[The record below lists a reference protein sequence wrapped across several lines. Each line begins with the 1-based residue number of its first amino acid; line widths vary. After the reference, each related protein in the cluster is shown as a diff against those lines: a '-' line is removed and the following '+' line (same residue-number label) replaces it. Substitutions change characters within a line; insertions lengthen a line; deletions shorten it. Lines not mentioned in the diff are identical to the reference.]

1 MSSIIENY
9 ELNTPEKILKRR
21 FDNAEDAEKI
31 IEFITKHWDKRELV
45 LIKPL
50 PGEQVEEP
58 IEKSGEKG
66 KDKKG
71 KKDQRKSAEE
81 IEEEEKQ
88 KLLELE
94 AKFALEEVGI
104 PIYHHDTA
112 ASDLNQDKD
121 AELEEIIAFLPDKLE
136 ILEGLGMGPNGPPI
150 PAPTEFSVVPYP
162 NKRELLNQNSKHFE
176 FIATGIGTG
185 FKW

>member
-1 MSSIIENY
+1 MEV
-9 ELNTPEKILKRR
+9 
-21 FDNAEDAEKI
+21 KI
-31 IEFITKHWDKRELV
+31 IQI
-45 LIKPL
+45 
-50 PGEQVEEP
+50 
-58 IEKSGEKG
+58 SGEKG

-71 KKDQRKSAEE
+71 KKDQKRTAEE

-112 ASDLNQDKD
+112 QSDLCTDKD
-121 AELEEIIAFLPDKLE
+121 IEIEQIIAFLPDKLE

-150 PAPTEFSVVPYP
+150 PAPTEFSVVPFP
-162 NKRELLNQNSKHFE
+162 NKRDILNANSKHFE
-176 FIATGIGTG
+176 FIATGIGKG
-185 FKW
+185 K

>member
-1 MSSIIENY
+1 MS
-9 ELNTPEKILKRR
+9 
-21 FDNAEDAEKI
+21 
-31 IEFITKHWDKRELV
+31 
-45 LIKPL
+45 
-50 PGEQVEEP
+50 
-58 IEKSGEKG
+58 
-66 KDKKG
+66 
-71 KKDQRKSAEE
+71 
-81 IEEEEKQ
+81 
-88 KLLELE
+88 
-94 AKFALEEVGI
+94 KFALEEVGI

-185 FKW
+185 LKW